1 MSSYNLVNGVH
12 ASERLDLITD
22 FLRAECRFEGIVMTD
37 WIGTNYEP
45 GEGKYRNGCA
55 APTMKS
61 GNDLFCPGGQND
73 VNDILRALSEGELKR
88 EELLRNASR
97 ICRMIRKLNKERT

>member
-12 ASERLDLITD
+12 TSERRDLITD
-22 FLRAECRFEGIVMTD
+22 FLRSECGFDGLVMTD

-55 APTMKS
+55 APTMAA
-61 GNDLFCPGGQND
+61 GNELFCPGCQAD
-73 VNDILRALSEGELKR
+73 VDDILRALHEGELTR
-88 EELLRNASR
+88 DILNRNASTVY
-97 ICRMIRKLNKERT
+97 RMIRELNGQKG